1 MKQKPMAFPE
11 YFYEDRRPKTG
22 FHLRE
27 THLVV
32 QQAIRE
38 RLRPLGLQPGQA
50 TILNALLHEDG
61 ISQIALGARIGVP
74 PSQVVATLR
83 KLERSK
89 HIVRKYSRKDQRL
102 VLIYLTAKGR
112 KAEKVTKPIL
122 AELTEICLSG
132 LTEKQIRAFIETLTK
147 IRHNVLRT
155 LDRNGNRAMRNS
167 P

>member
-1 MKQKPMAFPE
+1 MSQKPIAFPE

-32 QQAIRE
+32 QQALRE

-50 TILNALLHEDG
+50 TILNALLHKDG
-61 ISQIALGARIGVP
+61 ISQIDLGARIGVP

-89 HIVRKYSRKDQRL
+89 LVVRKRSRKDQRL

-112 KAEKVTKPIL
+112 KIEKMTKPIL
-122 AELTEICLSG
+122 AAITEICLSG
-132 LTEKQIRAFIETLTK
+132 LSEKQIRVFLETLTK

-155 LDRNGNRAMRNS
+155 LDPNGNRAMRTT